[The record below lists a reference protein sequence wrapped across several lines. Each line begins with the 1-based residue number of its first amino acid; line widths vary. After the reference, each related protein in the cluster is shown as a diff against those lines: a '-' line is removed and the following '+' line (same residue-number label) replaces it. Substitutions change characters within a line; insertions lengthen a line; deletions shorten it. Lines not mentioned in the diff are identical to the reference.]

1 MNAESDLRTESREFL
16 SETGPETRMFVI
28 LGEGSD
34 MEQYPKE
41 LQARFTGARLT
52 RILRWYS
59 EMMEQTHDS
68 TISTLVELLPNA
80 KTRRSYELGLSV
92 IGSSGT
98 DLEGLSRIREASVW
112 QRGGSRV
119 IEYVFRNPL
128 PPQTSTLLVEDAR

>member
-1 MNAESDLRTESREFL
+1 MSVEAGTKINSGEFS

-28 LGEGSD
+28 SGDDSD
-34 MEQYPKE
+34 IDQYPKQ
-41 LQARFTGARLT
+41 LLVRFTGRKLI
-52 RILRWYS
+52 RILEWYN

-92 IGSSGT
+92 IGNSGT
-98 DLEGLSRIREASVW
+98 DLEGLSRIIEASVW
-112 QRGGSRV
+112 QRGESRV

-128 PPQTSTLLVEDAR
+128 PQTSTLLVEDAR